1 MGMNLSEGREY
12 VSSKVSNK
20 RISSVYLVLSFL
32 VSVLPR
38 FNFFYLDNGSNGKKD
53 VVVLTRDP
61 LLSLNIFWSEKSTKL
76 FAVAFIPFS
85 NSSFGFI
92 VYEHIYHYTNIYT
105 CYILLK
111 HFYIGNS
118 VYKIN
123 CFLSFMF
130 LMNSN
135 IMCGSILLQ
144 YLSSN
149 FSEE

>member
-61 LLSLNIFWSEKSTKL
+61 LMPLNIFEVKNQL
-76 FAVAFIPFS
+76 
-85 NSSFGFI
+85 
-92 VYEHIYHYTNIYT
+92 
-105 CYILLK
+105 
-111 HFYIGNS
+111 
-118 VYKIN
+118 
-123 CFLSFMF
+123 
-130 LMNSN
+130 
-135 IMCGSILLQ
+135 
-144 YLSSN
+144 N
-149 FSEE
+149 FF